1 MINYVKFHKILSQ
14 LMEIF
19 QHIKY
24 FKVYLFK
31 LLDVLKGVEGEEIK
45 WQD

>member
-1 MINYVKFHKILSQ
+1 MINYVKFHKIFSH

-24 FKVYLFK
+24 FKVSLFK
-31 LLDVLKGVEGEEIK
+31 LLNVLKGIEGEEIM